1 MSYQVF
7 ARKYRPQTF
16 DEVVG
21 QEHITRTLKNAI
33 EQNRLAHA
41 YLFVGPRGT
50 GKTSTARILAKC
62 LCCVQAPTITPCGV
76 CDPCREIAAGI
87 SLDVL
92 EIDGAS
98 NNGVEQVRELRDN
111 VRYAPTRGSY
121 KIYIIDEVHMLTSAA
136 FNALLKTLE
145 EPPEHVKFIFAT
157 TEPQKVLPTILSRC
171 QRFDLRRIPSPLIS
185 AHLEKIARHEKIELD
200 GNAADAIARGAEGGL
215 RDAESMLDQLVA
227 FCGGR
232 IGQEDVLGIFGFT
245 APETVSQMA
254 GALLDKDTPGALAVL
269 DAQSEAG
276 KDLLRLL
283 GELIAH
289 LRNLLVF
296 QVNPDS
302 TSAETGSALARTL
315 HDQAALVSSDRLL
328 ELIDGFAAA
337 EGRMKWAPNKK
348 LHFEIALIKAI
359 QTLGQSTL
367 TEVIDALTAIREAEP
382 ANGGALAPAPRRET
396 APAKQPP
403 APVRPAPA
411 PAETPRMD
419 WSGLKRS
426 AQGGDGTPKPE
437 KPPVRETPVLAPEPA
452 APPVSAVPAPAPAPA
467 EPVPAANG
475 VSSDG
480 ARIWSDLTR
489 EIRSQRPL
497 ITAWVQAGRVL
508 GLEDDTLRVAF
519 PANQRMAVDS
529 LGKPNTRKFLESLLA
544 KLAGRPVGL
553 KLEVLRDD
561 GGAAAGGL
569 PAPGPSAPAPPK
581 ASAVESATSSAEDKP
596 APPAPDAAGPD
607 ADPAELFKNDPLIQK
622 ALKIF
627 EGEIRSVE

>member
-62 LCCVQAPTITPCGV
+62 LCCVQAPTVTPCGV

-185 AHLEKIARHEKIELD
+185 AHLEKIAGYEKIDLAVD
-200 GNAADAIARGAEGGL
+200 AAAAIARGAEGGL

-227 FCGGR
+227 FCGGQ
-232 IGQEDVLGIFGFT
+232 IALEDVLGIFGFT

-302 TSAETGSALARTL
+302 TSAETGSALAQTL
-315 HDQAALVSSDRLL
+315 RDQAALVSSDRLL

-337 EGRMKWAPNKK
+337 ESRMKWAPNKK

-367 TEVIDALTAIREAEP
+367 TEIIDALTAIREAEP
-382 ANGGALAPAPRRET
+382 ANGTAPAPAPRREA
-396 APAKQPP
+396 APAKLSPPP
-403 APVRPAPA
+403 ARPAPTA
-411 PAETPRMD
+411 AETPRVD
-419 WSGLKRS
+419 WASMKRS
-426 AQGGDGTPKPE
+426 AQGSDAAPKPE
-437 KPPVRETPVLAPEPA
+437 NKPAVRETPPA
-452 APPVSAVPAPAPAPA
+452 AAEPPVSPVAAVPTPAPATVEPASA
-467 EPVPAANG
+467 TNG
-475 VSSDG
+475 APLDG
-480 ARIWSDLTR
+480 PRIWSELTR

-508 GLEDDTLRVAF
+508 GMEEDTLRVAF
-519 PANQRMAVDS
+519 PASQRMAVDS

-544 KLAGRPVGL
+544 KLAGRPIGL

-561 GGAAAGGL
+561 G
-569 PAPGPSAPAPPK
+569 S
-581 ASAVESATSSAEDKP
+581 
-596 APPAPDAAGPD
+596 APPAATPATPPSPPTSGRENGTAPMDDGAAPASPGPAGLA
-607 ADPAELFKNDPLIQK
+607 ADPAEMFKNDPLIQK

-627 EGEIRSVE
+627 EGEIRSVERPA